1 MRKMIYLA
9 GFVLALGFTAC
20 SDDDDN
26 AIDCIALTNSVSDAL
41 TAYTTSQTVADC
53 NAYKTALQ
61 NYLNGDCAVDAAS
74 KETFQA
80 TIDNLTCQ

>member
-20 SDDDDN
+20 SDDDDD
-26 AIDCIALTNSVSDAL
+26 AIDCVALLDAVTETG

-61 NYLNGDCAVDAAS
+61 NFMNGDCSGTATA
-74 KETFQA
+74 TYQA
-80 TIDNLTCQ
+80 LIDGLTCN